1 MQETVFLTDDHSCRK
16 PRLTL
21 QVLGLEQHTIA
32 HNKGSSH
39 GESRIIRIAYHE
51 HPDYV
56 PLLQR
61 AWALWLELQQ
71 KSGKV
76 DRLTIL
82 CTDGNSASG
91 S

>member
-1 MQETVFLTDDHSCRK
+1 MPYLEIPGFTKRTL
-16 PRLTL
+16 L
-21 QVLGLEQHTIA
+21 QVLGLEQYDVA

-61 AWALWLELQQ
+61 AWQLWKELEEESQQ
-71 KSGKV
+71 V
-76 DRLTIL
+76 IL
-82 CTDGNSASG
+82 HSLLISFSAQHCLNPHIAD
-91 S
+91 